1 MAIYHLSAQV
11 ISRKAGRSATA
22 AAAYRAGEKI
32 EDRRT
37 GETFDY
43 TRKGGVYGASILVP
57 AGAPA
62 WATDR
67 AELWNQVELAEIRKD
82 AQVCREIDVALPVEL
97 DDEQR
102 VDALRAFV
110 QEQFVDQGMIADVA
124 FHDFDS
130 RNPHAHIMLTMRD
143 VGPEGFG
150 KKNRSWNQRELIPHW
165 RKAWENHANAALAR
179 AGVDSRIDHRSYE
192 AQGLN
197 CEPTQHMGPAV
208 AAMERRKPGS
218 TRIGQENIARLF
230 RNEDQEHEQILIEVE
245 EFYVEQLEIEE
256 SQVIVE
262 IAKTEAAASRAQ
274 RALDRLQEVV
284 PDMIR
289 RTLGFMKEHGLEP
302 PESVQKRLVERGY
315 MEPPENPEKPPMT
328 ALEREFQQRQQRD
341 DLEDDYQGPSM

>member
-1 MAIYHLSAQV
+1 VAIYHLSAQV

-43 TRKGGVYGASILVP
+43 TRKGGVYGSGILAP
-57 AGAPA
+57 AGAPS

-97 DDEQR
+97 DEAQR
-102 VDALRAFV
+102 VQAVQAFV
-110 QEQFVDQGMIADVA
+110 QSQFVDHGMIADVA

-130 RNPHAHIMLTMRD
+130 HNPHAHIMLTMRD
-143 VGPEGFG
+143 IGADGFG
-150 KKNRSWNQRELIPHW
+150 KKNRSWNQRELVTHW

-197 CEPTQHMGPAV
+197 WEPTQHMGPAV
-208 AAMERRKPGS
+208 AAMERRKPHS
-218 TRIGQENIARLF
+218 TRVGRENREIEE
-230 RNEDQEHEQILIEVE
+230 RNLVRDLMTQDIDEDQIYVGRLETELKHVEIEVE
-245 EFYVEQLEIEE
+245 ILRRNIALEALRERVQPVIE
-256 SQVIVE
+256 
-262 IAKTEAAASRAQ
+262 
-274 RALDRLQEVV
+274 
-284 PDMIR
+284 
-289 RTLGFMKEHGLEP
+289 RTLGFVREH
-302 PESVQKRLVERGY
+302 SI
-315 MEPPENPEKPPMT
+315 PMP
-328 ALEREFQQRQQRD
+328 D
-341 DLEDDYQGPSM
+341 DLEADLVARGFIDAPSLPIPPTPDIIRFDELDDDTTPRLKPK